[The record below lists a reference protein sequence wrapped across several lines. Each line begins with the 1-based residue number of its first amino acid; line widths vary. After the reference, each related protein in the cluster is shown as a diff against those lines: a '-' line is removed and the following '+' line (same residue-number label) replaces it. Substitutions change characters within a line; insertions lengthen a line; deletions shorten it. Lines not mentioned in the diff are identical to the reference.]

1 MEEINLF
8 VAGFFVLL
16 DDDSFF
22 FFFLIIVFF
31 LLLLLLCVVF
41 DVELFCCKVELLDV
55 TAFPNDEIVEEVAL
69 LVVNVN

>member
-41 DVELFCCKVELLDV
+41 DVEFKLELLDV
-55 TAFPNDEIVEEVAL
+55 IAFPNDEIVESCS
-69 LVVNVN
+69 LVVNDTFF